1 MMSRQLVQIELLAD
15 TQLLTGLKQQ
25 LVDAAAAAGW
35 SGDDLNRFELVV
47 EEAVINIMLYAY
59 PEGGGSLT
67 VNLWQTEDHALHL
80 QLQDQGPPFNPLE
93 PRELDLSAPLEER
106 SIGGLGVHLVQSLS
120 DGMAYQREEGSNLL
134 ELVFRR
140 RTAADGDV

>member
-140 RTAADGDV
+140 RVVARDDV

>member
-1 MMSRQLVQIELLAD
+1 MTSLQLVQIELLAD

-120 DGMAYQREEGSNLL
+120 DGMAYQREGGSNLL

-140 RTAADGDV
+140 RAAADDDV

>member
-1 MMSRQLVQIELLAD
+1 MRSGQLLQRELQAD
-15 TQLLTGLKQQ
+15 TRLLVGLKQQ
-25 LVDAAAAAGW
+25 LVDAVAAAGW

-59 PEGGGSLT
+59 PEGNGSLT
-67 VNLWQTEDHALHL
+67 VELWQGDGHLLHL
-80 QLQDQGPPFNPLE
+80 QLKDQGPPFNPLE

-120 DGMAYQREEGSNLL
+120 DGMSYQRENGSNLL
-134 ELVFRR
+134 ELVFRQR
-140 RTAADGDV
+140 VTAHGES

>member
-35 SGDDLNRFELVV
+35 LGDDLNRFELVV

-67 VNLWQTEDHALHL
+67 VNLWQAEDHALHL

>member
-1 MMSRQLVQIELLAD
+1 MRSDQLLHCELQAD
-15 TQLLTGLKQQ
+15 TRLLVGLKQQ

-59 PEGGGSLT
+59 PKGGGSLT
-67 VNLWQTEDHALHL
+67 VELRQGDGHLL
-80 QLQDQGPPFNPLE
+80 QLQLEDQGPPFNPLE

-120 DGMAYQREEGSNLL
+120 DGMSYQRENGNNRL
-134 ELVFRR
+134 ELLFRP
-140 RTAADGDV
+140 RTTAHRES

>member
-67 VNLWQTEDHALHL
+67 VNLWQAEDHALHL

-120 DGMAYQREEGSNLL
+120 DGMAYQREGGSNQL
-134 ELVFRR
+134 ELIFRR
-140 RTAADGDV
+140 RAAAHGDV

>member
-1 MMSRQLVQIELLAD
+1 MRPGQLVRFELQAD
-15 TQLLTGLKQQ
+15 TRLLSGLKQQ

-59 PEGGGSLT
+59 PEGSGSLT
-67 VNLWQTEDHALHL
+67 VELQQGEGHLL
-80 QLQDQGPPFNPLE
+80 QLQLEDQGPPFNPLE

-120 DGMAYQREEGSNLL
+120 DGMSYQRENGNNRL
-134 ELVFRR
+134 ELLFRPR
-140 RTAADGDV
+140 ATAHRES